1 MTGREGDSTMQRP
14 DATLNDIRQLL
25 EGIDSRL
32 LEIVNTLR
40 RLDHGIADVVE
51 AVRELGEEA
60 EGEEVEEEY
69 ELVEDGEEEQTA
81 PVSWAF

>member
-1 MTGREGDSTMQRP
+1 MQKS

-32 LEIVNTLR
+32 VEIVNTLR
-40 RLDHGIADVVE
+40 RLDHGLADVVE
-51 AVRELGEEA
+51 AVRELGEEV

-69 ELVEDGEEEQTA
+69 ELVEDGEEE
-81 PVSWAF
+81 

>member
-69 ELVEDGEEEQTA
+69 ELVEDGEEE
-81 PVSWAF
+81 